1 MIDNLS
7 NRREIED
14 LIRAKLI
21 ELIELGMEHHIPVQT
36 LMFQALDIADPES
49 G

>member
-1 MIDNLS
+1 MTDKLPHV
-7 NRREIED
+7 REIED

-21 ELIELGMEHHIPVQT
+21 ELIELGMEHHIPVHT
-36 LMFQALDIADPES
+36 LMFEALDIADAQS

>member
-1 MIDNLS
+1 MTDKLPHI
-7 NRREIED
+7 RETED

-21 ELIELGMEHHIPVQT
+21 ELIDLSVKHGIDIQT
-36 LMFQALDIADPES
+36 LIDDALHICDPES

>member
-1 MIDNLS
+1 MTDKLPHI
-7 NRREIED
+7 RETED

-21 ELIELGMEHHIPVQT
+21 ELIDLCVERRIDVQT
-36 LMFQALDIADPES
+36 LIDDALHICDPES